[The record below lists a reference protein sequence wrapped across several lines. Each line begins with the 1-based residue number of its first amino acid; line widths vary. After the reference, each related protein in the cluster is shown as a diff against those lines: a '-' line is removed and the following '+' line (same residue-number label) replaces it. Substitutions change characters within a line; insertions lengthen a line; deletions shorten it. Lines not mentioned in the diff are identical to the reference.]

1 MKSIIPCQGTMNN
14 QAAAEY
20 LGVTPLTLRVW
31 VSKRRVPFIKVGRL
45 TRFLKSDLDAWLASR
60 RVEAVGSFESDK

>member
-1 MKSIIPCQGTMNN
+1 MNQIHEGGTWDNRT
-14 QAAAEY
+14 AAEY

-45 TRFLKSDLDAWLASR
+45 TRFLREDLDAWLAQR
-60 RVEAVGSFESDK
+60 RVEAVTFSENTK